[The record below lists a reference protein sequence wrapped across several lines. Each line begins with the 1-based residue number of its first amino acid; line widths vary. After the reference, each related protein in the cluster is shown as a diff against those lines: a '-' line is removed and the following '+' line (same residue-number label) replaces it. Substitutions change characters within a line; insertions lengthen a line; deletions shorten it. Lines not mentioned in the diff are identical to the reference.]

1 MTSTPI
7 HLGIVGLG
15 AMGQAL
21 FTAALPHPDFVVT
34 RAADLDP
41 ATIARLA
48 AEHLGI
54 VFSTEPTDVIGA
66 DGVDAVYI
74 ATPPGTHAA
83 LVVPALQAGQAVF
96 CEKPLSVSTADAEA
110 MLSAAE
116 ASGRAA
122 AVNFSLSDRQST
134 RYVEAAIA
142 DGRVGEVLAVE
153 IQLAFPVWP
162 REFQAA
168 ATWVGERAQ
177 GGFIREVFS
186 HFAYL
191 TDRLVGPLELVHGVL
206 DHRGARSETAAYG
219 LMRAGDV
226 PVHLSGV
233 VGAQPTTYEWVLR
246 GSRQSYRLSNWRDL
260 FVAEGNGWQPVDLTG
275 EQGSESTRLS
285 LFARAI
291 RGEQSPDLAD
301 FAAAYRVQQVV
312 EAFHHGA

>member
-7 HLGIVGLG
+7 RLGIVGLG
-15 AMGQAL
+15 AMGREL
-21 FTAALPHPDFVVT
+21 FTAALPHPDFTVT

-41 ATIARLA
+41 ATIARLG
-48 AEHLGI
+48 AEHPS
-54 VFSTEPTDVIGA
+54 VAFSTETKDVIGS
-66 DGVDAVYI
+66 DDVDAVYI

-96 CEKPLSVSTADAEA
+96 CEKPLSVSAADAEA
-110 MLSAAE
+110 MLSAAQ

-177 GGFIREVFS
+177 GGFVREVFS

-206 DHRGARSETAAYG
+206 DHCGAGSEMAAYG
-219 LMRAGDV
+219 LMRAGDI
-226 PVHLSGV
+226 PVQLTGV

-246 GSRQSYRLSNWRDL
+246 GSRQSHRLSNWRDL
-260 FVAEGNGWQPVDLTG
+260 FVAEGNGWQPVILTG
-275 EQGSESTRLS
+275 EPGSETTRLS

-291 RGEQSPDLAD
+291 RGEHTPDLAD
-301 FAAAYRVQQVV
+301 FASAYRVQQVV
-312 EAFHHGA
+312 EAFHHST

>member
-177 GGFIREVFS
+177 GGFVREVFS

>member
-7 HLGIVGLG
+7 RLGIVGLG
-15 AMGQAL
+15 AMGQGL
-21 FTAALPHPDFVVT
+21 FTAALPHPDFVVS

-41 ATIARLA
+41 AMIARLA

-54 VFSTEPTDVIGA
+54 VFSTEPKDVIGA

-96 CEKPLSVSTADAEA
+96 CEKPLSVSAADAEA
-110 MLSAAE
+110 MLSAAK

-153 IQLAFPVWP
+153 IRLAFPVWP

-177 GGFIREVFS
+177 GGFVREVFS

-206 DHRGARSETAAYG
+206 DHRGPGSETAAYG
-219 LMRAGDV
+219 LMRAGDI
-226 PVHLSGV
+226 PVQLTGV

-275 EQGSESTRLS
+275 EPGSETTRLS

-291 RGEQSPDLAD
+291 RGEQTPDLAD
-301 FAAAYRVQQVV
+301 FASAYRVQQVV
-312 EAFHHGA
+312 EAFHSA